1 MTSFSRADAA
11 QLTGRTFDVLVVGGG
26 INGVAIAREAA
37 TRGLSVALI
46 ERGDLAVGTSS
57 WNSRLI
63 HGGLRYL
70 EHGEIPLVYESLHDR
85 ECLFRIAPHLV
96 TPLPFV
102 VPLYGHNHLP
112 GWMFRIG
119 LLMYDVL
126 SLRKSVPAHRY
137 LGRKAIDT
145 ELPGLEKDRLSGAVR
160 YYDGQVTY
168 PERLVIETALSAAD
182 SGAVIGTYIE
192 ASDVLRDG
200 ARVVGVAARDVLT
213 DETFEIRAGAVVNA
227 AGPWVDEIGQKLG
240 MPRQIGGTTGTHFVV
255 NAFPGAPDACIYF
268 EARSDNRA
276 ILVIPWNGRYLIGTT
291 DDRFDGD
298 PGAVRGTDE
307 EVAYLLAETNLLIP
321 SAHLTADDV
330 LYTYTGVRPLPYRPG
345 VKAGNIPRSHL
356 ILTHD
361 DAPGLVTIVGGK
373 LTPHLSLGQ
382 QTIDKIARK
391 LGRRLTPSRTARM
404 PLPGALSA
412 RWAGAAAARQSL
424 LATLPFEP
432 ALAERL
438 VDVYGAGAAAI
449 RDLAATDPGEAEV
462 FGHGRGAVVAAE
474 VTHAIRA
481 EGAATLVDILH
492 RRTLVG
498 LEPALGTDVERAVA
512 ERAARELG
520 WDAARVAAEIAAH
533 RSYVERLQG
542 GVSRP
547 RTVAPAT
554 ANTKG

>member
-255 NAFPGAPDACIYF
+255 DDFPGAPDACIYF

-533 RSYVERLQG
+533 RSYIERLQG